1 MSDEQWMREAL
12 ALAREAAADGEVPVG
27 CVVTHGER
35 IVGRGRNRREC
46 GKSALAHAELEAIA
60 EACKTLGGWRLWQC
74 ALYVTLEPCPMCA
87 GAILNAHIHAL
98 SGVQPTRK
106 RAQPVLWSICC
117 TCPAASSRRSR
128 AACSAANVPRCSPIF
143 SARCEDRARRRRKES
158 SMRYKITADST
169 CDLGRDLIERYD
181 IGILPLYVQL
191 GDKTY
196 RDGIDIQPDDIYAHV
211 AAGGG
216 LATTAA
222 VNLADY
228 VRAFTELSD
237 RYDFVIHVNISSDFS
252 CSHQNAK
259 LAAADLP
266 NVYVVDSR
274 SLSTGHGHIVLEAAR
289 MAAEG
294 MGPEEIVQQLEALTA
309 RVDASFILEQLEYM
323 KKSGRCSAVAL
334 LGANL
339 LKLRPCI
346 EVKDGKMGVAK
357 KYRGTFAKCLEAY
370 IADRLAGRDD
380 IELGRIFITHSGV
393 PDEIIALA
401 KSCIA
406 KYQTFDE
413 VCVTRAGCTV
423 SSHCG
428 PGTIGIL
435 FIRK

>member
-1 MSDEQWMREAL
+1 
-12 ALAREAAADGEVPVG
+12 
-27 CVVTHGER
+27 
-35 IVGRGRNRREC
+35 
-46 GKSALAHAELEAIA
+46 
-60 EACKTLGGWRLWQC
+60 
-74 ALYVTLEPCPMCA
+74 
-87 GAILNAHIHAL
+87 
-98 SGVQPTRK
+98 
-106 RAQPVLWSICC
+106 
-117 TCPAASSRRSR
+117 
-128 AACSAANVPRCSPIF
+128 
-143 SARCEDRARRRRKES
+143 
-158 SMRYKITADST
+158 MRYKITADST

-274 SLSTGHGHIVLEAAR
+274 NLSTG
-289 MAAEG
+289 MATSCSRPRAWPPKAWG
-294 MGPEEIVQQLEALTA
+294 RRRLCGQLEALTA

-357 KYRGTFAKCLEAY
+357 NVAARLPSVSRRTSPTGSPGGMTSN
-370 IADRLAGRDD
+370 LAGSSSRTPACRMRSSR
-380 IELGRIFITHSGV
+380 LRRAAS
-393 PDEIIALA
+393 PN
-401 KSCIA
+401 
-406 KYQTFDE
+406 
-413 VCVTRAGCTV
+413 TRPLTRSA
-423 SSHCG
+423 
-428 PGTIGIL
+428 
-435 FIRK
+435 

>member
-1 MSDEQWMREAL
+1 M
-12 ALAREAAADGEVPVG
+12 
-27 CVVTHGER
+27 
-35 IVGRGRNRREC
+35 
-46 GKSALAHAELEAIA
+46 
-60 EACKTLGGWRLWQC
+60 
-74 ALYVTLEPCPMCA
+74 
-87 GAILNAHIHAL
+87 
-98 SGVQPTRK
+98 
-106 RAQPVLWSICC
+106 
-117 TCPAASSRRSR
+117 
-128 AACSAANVPRCSPIF
+128 
-143 SARCEDRARRRRKES
+143 
-158 SMRYKITADST
+158 
-169 CDLGRDLIERYD
+169 
-181 IGILPLYVQL
+181 QL
-191 GDKTY
+191 GEKTY

-266 NVYVVDSR
+266 NVYSR
-274 SLSTGHGHIVLEAAR
+274 NLSTGHGHIVLEAAR

-309 RVDASFILEQLEYM
+309 RVDTSFILEQLEYM

-346 EVKDGKMGVAK
+346 EVKDGKMGIAK

-370 IADRLAGRDD
+370 IADRLAGM
-380 IELGRIFITHSGV
+380 TSS
-393 PDEIIALA
+393 LA
-401 KSCIA
+401 GSSSRTPACRMRSSRLRRA
-406 KYQTFDE
+406 ASPN
-413 VCVTRAGCTV
+413 TRPLTRSA
-423 SSHCG
+423 
-428 PGTIGIL
+428 
-435 FIRK
+435 

>member
-1 MSDEQWMREAL
+1 
-12 ALAREAAADGEVPVG
+12 
-27 CVVTHGER
+27 
-35 IVGRGRNRREC
+35 
-46 GKSALAHAELEAIA
+46 
-60 EACKTLGGWRLWQC
+60 
-74 ALYVTLEPCPMCA
+74 
-87 GAILNAHIHAL
+87 
-98 SGVQPTRK
+98 
-106 RAQPVLWSICC
+106 
-117 TCPAASSRRSR
+117 
-128 AACSAANVPRCSPIF
+128 
-143 SARCEDRARRRRKES
+143 
-158 SMRYKITADST
+158 MRYKITADST

-191 GDKTY
+191 GEKTY

-274 SLSTGHGHIVLEAAR
+274 NLSTGHGHIVLEAAR

-346 EVKDGKMGVAK
+346 EVKDGKMGVGK
-357 KYRGTFAKCLEAY
+357 KYRGSFEKCLVQY
-370 IADRLAGRDD
+370 ITDKIGARSDL
-380 IELGRIFITHSGV
+380 ELRRIFITHSGLPEEMV
-393 PDEIIALA
+393 QKAVETVQKLQPFDEI
-401 KSCIA
+401 
-406 KYQTFDE
+406 
-413 VCVTRAGCTV
+413 CVTRAGCTV

-428 PGTIGIL
+428 PGTIGVL
-435 FIRK
+435 YIRKAEA

>member
-1 MSDEQWMREAL
+1 
-12 ALAREAAADGEVPVG
+12 
-27 CVVTHGER
+27 
-35 IVGRGRNRREC
+35 
-46 GKSALAHAELEAIA
+46 
-60 EACKTLGGWRLWQC
+60 
-74 ALYVTLEPCPMCA
+74 
-87 GAILNAHIHAL
+87 
-98 SGVQPTRK
+98 
-106 RAQPVLWSICC
+106 
-117 TCPAASSRRSR
+117 
-128 AACSAANVPRCSPIF
+128 
-143 SARCEDRARRRRKES
+143 
-158 SMRYKITADST
+158 MRYKITADST

-294 MGPEEIVQQLEALTA
+294 MEPEEIVQQLEALTA

-346 EVKDGKMGVAK
+346 EVKDGKMGVTK

-380 IELGRIFITHSGV
+380 IELGRIFITHSG
-393 PDEIIALA
+393 
-401 KSCIA
+401 S
-406 KYQTFDE
+406 
-413 VCVTRAGCTV
+413 AG
-423 SSHCG
+423 
-428 PGTIGIL
+428 
-435 FIRK
+435 

>member
-1 MSDEQWMREAL
+1 
-12 ALAREAAADGEVPVG
+12 
-27 CVVTHGER
+27 
-35 IVGRGRNRREC
+35 
-46 GKSALAHAELEAIA
+46 
-60 EACKTLGGWRLWQC
+60 
-74 ALYVTLEPCPMCA
+74 
-87 GAILNAHIHAL
+87 
-98 SGVQPTRK
+98 
-106 RAQPVLWSICC
+106 
-117 TCPAASSRRSR
+117 
-128 AACSAANVPRCSPIF
+128 
-143 SARCEDRARRRRKES
+143 
-158 SMRYKITADST
+158 MRYKITADST

-191 GDKTY
+191 GEKTY

-274 SLSTGHGHIVLEAAR
+274 NLSTGHGHIVLEAAR

-323 KKSGRCSAVAL
+323 KKSGRVQICSSSGPASRA
-334 LGANL
+334 
-339 LKLRPCI
+339 RT
-346 EVKDGKMGVAK
+346 AK
-357 KYRGTFAKCLEAY
+357 WASQKN
-370 IADRLAGRDD
+370 IAARLPSVSRRTSPTGSPGGMTSSLAGSSSRTPACRMRSSR
-380 IELGRIFITHSGV
+380 LRRAAS
-393 PDEIIALA
+393 PN
-401 KSCIA
+401 
-406 KYQTFDE
+406 
-413 VCVTRAGCTV
+413 TRPLTRSA
-423 SSHCG
+423 
-428 PGTIGIL
+428 
-435 FIRK
+435 

>member
-1 MSDEQWMREAL
+1 
-12 ALAREAAADGEVPVG
+12 
-27 CVVTHGER
+27 
-35 IVGRGRNRREC
+35 
-46 GKSALAHAELEAIA
+46 
-60 EACKTLGGWRLWQC
+60 
-74 ALYVTLEPCPMCA
+74 
-87 GAILNAHIHAL
+87 
-98 SGVQPTRK
+98 
-106 RAQPVLWSICC
+106 
-117 TCPAASSRRSR
+117 
-128 AACSAANVPRCSPIF
+128 
-143 SARCEDRARRRRKES
+143 
-158 SMRYKITADST
+158 MRYKITADST

-191 GDKTY
+191 GEKTY

-274 SLSTGHGHIVLEAAR
+274 NLSTGHGHIVLEAAR

-294 MGPEEIVQQLEALTA
+294 MGPEEIVQQLKALTA

-323 KKSGRCSAVAL
+323 KKGGRCSAVTA

-339 LKLRPCI
+339 LKLHPCL
-346 EVKDGKMGVAK
+346 EVIDGKLSVVK
-357 KYRGTFAKCLEAY
+357 KYRGSMEKVVADYVRERLQNAGNVDTTRMWLVDTCEDDHLASIARDILREDGRFGQILEA
-370 IADRLAGRDD
+370 
-380 IELGRIFITHSGV
+380 
-393 PDEIIALA
+393 
-401 KSCIA
+401 K
-406 KYQTFDE
+406 
-413 VCVTRAGCTV
+413 AGCTIYC
-423 SSHCG
+423 HCG
-428 PGTIGIL
+428 PGTLGLIFL
-435 FIRK
+435 RK

>member
-1 MSDEQWMREAL
+1 
-12 ALAREAAADGEVPVG
+12 
-27 CVVTHGER
+27 
-35 IVGRGRNRREC
+35 
-46 GKSALAHAELEAIA
+46 
-60 EACKTLGGWRLWQC
+60 
-74 ALYVTLEPCPMCA
+74 
-87 GAILNAHIHAL
+87 
-98 SGVQPTRK
+98 
-106 RAQPVLWSICC
+106 
-117 TCPAASSRRSR
+117 
-128 AACSAANVPRCSPIF
+128 
-143 SARCEDRARRRRKES
+143 
-158 SMRYKITADST
+158 MRYKITADST

-211 AAGGG
+211 AAGGE

-228 VRAFTELSD
+228 VRTFTELSD

-274 SLSTGHGHIVLEAAR
+274 NLSTGHGHIVLEAAR

-406 KYQTFDE
+406 KYQTLDE

>member
-1 MSDEQWMREAL
+1 
-12 ALAREAAADGEVPVG
+12 
-27 CVVTHGER
+27 
-35 IVGRGRNRREC
+35 
-46 GKSALAHAELEAIA
+46 
-60 EACKTLGGWRLWQC
+60 
-74 ALYVTLEPCPMCA
+74 
-87 GAILNAHIHAL
+87 
-98 SGVQPTRK
+98 
-106 RAQPVLWSICC
+106 
-117 TCPAASSRRSR
+117 
-128 AACSAANVPRCSPIF
+128 
-143 SARCEDRARRRRKES
+143 
-158 SMRYKITADST
+158 MRYKITADST

-274 SLSTGHGHIVLEAAR
+274 NLSTGHGHIVLEAAR

-294 MGPEEIVQQLEALTA
+294 MGPEEIVRQLEALTA

-323 KKSGRCSAVAL
+323 KKGGRCSAVAL

-346 EVKDGKMGVAK
+346 EVKDGKMGIAK
-357 KYRGTFAKCLEAY
+357 KYRGTFAK
-370 IADRLAGRDD
+370 
-380 IELGRIFITHSGV
+380 
-393 PDEIIALA
+393 
-401 KSCIA
+401 
-406 KYQTFDE
+406 
-413 VCVTRAGCTV
+413 
-423 SSHCG
+423 
-428 PGTIGIL
+428 
-435 FIRK
+435 

>member
-1 MSDEQWMREAL
+1 
-12 ALAREAAADGEVPVG
+12 
-27 CVVTHGER
+27 
-35 IVGRGRNRREC
+35 
-46 GKSALAHAELEAIA
+46 
-60 EACKTLGGWRLWQC
+60 
-74 ALYVTLEPCPMCA
+74 
-87 GAILNAHIHAL
+87 
-98 SGVQPTRK
+98 
-106 RAQPVLWSICC
+106 
-117 TCPAASSRRSR
+117 
-128 AACSAANVPRCSPIF
+128 
-143 SARCEDRARRRRKES
+143 
-158 SMRYKITADST
+158 MRYKITADST

-228 VRAFTELSD
+228 VRTFTELSD

-274 SLSTGHGHIVLEAAR
+274 NLSTGHGHIVLEAAR

-357 KYRGTFAKCLEAY
+357 KYRGTFPKCLEAY

-380 IELGRIFITHSGV
+380 IE
-393 PDEIIALA
+393 LA

>member
-1 MSDEQWMREAL
+1 
-12 ALAREAAADGEVPVG
+12 
-27 CVVTHGER
+27 
-35 IVGRGRNRREC
+35 
-46 GKSALAHAELEAIA
+46 
-60 EACKTLGGWRLWQC
+60 
-74 ALYVTLEPCPMCA
+74 
-87 GAILNAHIHAL
+87 
-98 SGVQPTRK
+98 
-106 RAQPVLWSICC
+106 
-117 TCPAASSRRSR
+117 
-128 AACSAANVPRCSPIF
+128 
-143 SARCEDRARRRRKES
+143 
-158 SMRYKITADST
+158 MRYKITADST

-191 GDKTY
+191 GEKTY

-274 SLSTGHGHIVLEAAR
+274 NLSTGHGHIVLEAAR

-346 EVKDGKMGVAK
+346 EVKDSKMGVAK

-413 VCVTRAGCTV
+413 VCVTCAGCTV